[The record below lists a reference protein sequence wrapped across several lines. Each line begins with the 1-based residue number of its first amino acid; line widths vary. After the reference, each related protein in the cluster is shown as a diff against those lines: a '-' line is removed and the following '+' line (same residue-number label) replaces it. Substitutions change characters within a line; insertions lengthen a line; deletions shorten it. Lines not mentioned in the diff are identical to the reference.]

1 MLVSICSWASL
12 LVPGPHKGSMGSDT
26 EEARQ
31 AFSCSF
37 SWILVPYVVTRLLL
51 LGTAEGLLCGVVF
64 LQLTKTA
71 TVLDAAGRQ
80 AIHGVLA
87 WCSPVARVLPLN

>member
-12 LVPGPHKGSMGSDT
+12 SVPGPRKGSMGSDT

-51 LGTAEGLLCGVVF
+51 LGTAEGLLCGAVF
-64 LQLTKTA
+64 LQLTKQQSGM
-71 TVLDAAGRQ
+71 L
-80 AIHGVLA
+80 LA
-87 WCSPVARVLPLN
+87 VRRPTGCSRGTRPLLGFCP